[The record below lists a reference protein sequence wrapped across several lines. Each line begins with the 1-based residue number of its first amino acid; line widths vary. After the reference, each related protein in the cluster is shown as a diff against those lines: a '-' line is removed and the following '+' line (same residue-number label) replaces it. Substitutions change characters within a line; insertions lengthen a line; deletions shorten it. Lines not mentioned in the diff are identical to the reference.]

1 MAMCVCVQVM
11 NELPSLVQPLESA
24 FFRPVAGS
32 PPNAA

>member
-11 NELPSLVQPLESA
+11 NFAIEKVLDLESVQR
-24 FFRPVAGS
+24 RPVAGS